1 MWQIMPKDEQYAFT
15 WEMLYEIIVPGQQ
28 HTAKSSAEKSKVPK
42 RIQES
47 TVFYFFKNILIIC
60 EKCSH

>member
-28 HTAKSSAEKSKVPK
+28 HTSKKFSRKIKSS
-42 RIQES
+42 
-47 TVFYFFKNILIIC
+47 
-60 EKCSH
+60 